1 MNDYRSGNGTIVV
14 VTSNAGGQAINK
26 KLFDVANSQ
35 SDASELL
42 NYRERVTTSDVIAAL
57 DETESR
63 VPMLETLVSN
73 GVTIRIIPFLPL
85 TR

>member
-1 MNDYRSGNGTIVV
+1 MNDHRSGNGTIVV

-63 VPMLETLVSN
+63 VPMLETLASN
-73 GVTIRIIPFLPL
+73 GVTIRIVPFLPL

>member
-1 MNDYRSGNGTIVV
+1 MNDHRSGNGTIVV

-26 KLFDVANSQ
+26 KLFDVANSH

-63 VPMLETLVSN
+63 VPMLETLASN
-73 GVTIRIIPFLPL
+73 GVTIRIVPFLPL